1 MKHLNLNKITII
13 IILLILITIINIP
26 ITNAAV
32 DVTNETEI
40 YSNVSD
46 DEEIIYKIIDTIG
59 IKNFENIK
67 YIENANYFKVNP
79 YHAAN
84 DGSDNEAGTC
94 TTVAMQMLMGYHN
107 YYSDG
112 RLIPKLGGNNLRYL
126 NDDYRNVVDNPKINT
141 TVGTGY
147 GKFSIGT
154 EVGFY
159 EELMDLNSFSGAYG
173 LGQAINLVADGALE
187 KVFKIIERYC

>member
-107 YYSDG
+107 YYSD
-112 RLIPKLGGNNLRYL
+112 
-126 NDDYRNVVDNPKINT
+126 
-141 TVGTGY
+141 
-147 GKFSIGT
+147 
-154 EVGFY
+154 
-159 EELMDLNSFSGAYG
+159 
-173 LGQAINLVADGALE
+173 
-187 KVFKIIERYC
+187 